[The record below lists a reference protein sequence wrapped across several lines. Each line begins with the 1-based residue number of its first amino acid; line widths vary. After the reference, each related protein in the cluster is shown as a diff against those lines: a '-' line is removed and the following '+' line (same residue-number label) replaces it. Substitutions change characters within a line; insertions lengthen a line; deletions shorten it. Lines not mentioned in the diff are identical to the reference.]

1 MKRTAA
7 VLVMLAV
14 VVGAAVT
21 ATAQSD
27 ERKDRLFDRLMEVM
41 GGADLVKKIQDD
53 LLRRLPPDQA
63 ARLARAFDPAEVLA
77 VIRPVYLRHLSESD
91 LRAIIHFYLSPAGRR
106 LLAVRPQL
114 MAEVLQAVT
123 NYARRKLGLAPAAPP
138 APAPSSGPPAPAP
151 APGPSATPPPAP
163 VKPAPI
169 KPITPPPVKLPPS
182 PGQGGPGPSSGTA
195 PDGAGGSGAA
205 PSPPT
210 PASEVI
216 RPAGR

>member
-1 MKRTAA
+1 MKRMAA
-7 VLVMLAV
+7 VLIILAL
-14 VVGAAVT
+14 VGAAAVP

-63 ARLARAFDPAEVLA
+63 ARLAKAFDPAEVLA
-77 VIRPVYLRHLSESD
+77 VIRPVYLKYLSESD

-114 MAEVLQAVT
+114 MAEVLQVVT
-123 NYARRKLGLAPAAPP
+123 NYARRKLGLAPSAPP
-138 APAPSSGPPAPAP
+138 APAPSAVPPAPAP
-151 APGPSATPPPAP
+151 APDPSATPPPAP
-163 VKPAPI
+163 I
-169 KPITPPPVKLPPS
+169 KPVTPPPVKLPPA
-182 PGQGGPGPSSGTA
+182 PGQDGPGPSSGAA
-195 PDGAGGSGAA
+195 PDGAGGSRAA
-205 PSPPT
+205 PGQPT

>member
-1 MKRTAA
+1 MKRMAA
-7 VLVMLAV
+7 VLITLAF
-14 VVGAAVT
+14 VGAAALT

-41 GGADLVKKIQDD
+41 GGANLVKNIQDD
-53 LLRRLPPDQA
+53 LVRRLPPDQA
-63 ARLARAFDPAEVLA
+63 ARLAKAFDPTEVLA
-77 VIRPVYLRHLSESD
+77 VIRPVYLKYLSESD
-91 LRAIIHFYLSPAGRR
+91 LHALIRFYLSPAGRR
-106 LLAVRPQL
+106 LLAVRSQL

-151 APGPSATPPPAP
+151 SAGPPPAP
-163 VKPAPI
+163 VKPSPI
-169 KPITPPPVKLPPS
+169 KPVTPPPVKLPPS
-182 PGQGGPGPSSGTA
+182 PGQGGPGPSSGVA
-195 PDGAGGSGAA
+195 PDGAEGSGAP